1 MLLTNGERY
10 FDESVSSIS
19 FLIVSTFSLKTGSST
34 TSRIS
39 LGTIISSGLLRSI
52 VFVLSST
59 IISLVNSV
67 LFTSKSSSTAACLF
81 FESIT
86 AITSPTFITSLT

>member
-19 FLIVSTFSLKTGSST
+19 FLCVSTFSLKTGSST

-52 VFVLSST
+52 VSVLSSK
-59 IISLVNSV
+59 IASLLNSI
-67 LFTSKSSSTAACLF
+67 LFTSKSSSPAASLF
-81 FESIT
+81 SESIT
-86 AITSPTFITSLT
+86 AR